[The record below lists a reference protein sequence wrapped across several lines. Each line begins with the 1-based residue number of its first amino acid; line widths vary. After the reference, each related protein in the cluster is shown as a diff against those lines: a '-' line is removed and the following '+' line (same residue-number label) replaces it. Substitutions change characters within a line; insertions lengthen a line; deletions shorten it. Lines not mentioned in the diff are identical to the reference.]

1 MIYEE
6 INVDLR
12 IDEVIEQDLADYIN
26 SLFYTS
32 RFYFDTKKLVKKFGY
47 ESVRKY
53 SYYGNIGN
61 NGEFFNIGAWYLQNS
76 GHSFFDNELNHKI
89 EELLDELC
97 ESGVIIGDF
106 VPPGSTFD
114 FTGWRISEDRKKI
127 IYYEFRTKFIDMNGC
142 LYWIDYLIRKFLE
155 PNGYVVNGNIVF
167 SKILYTDS
175 IDTGEEKIVKIVRN
189 KILE

>member
-1 MIYEE
+1 MICEE
-6 INVDLR
+6 INVDLH
-12 IDEVIEQDLADYIN
+12 IDEVIEHDLADYIN
-26 SLFYTS
+26 SLFHTS
-32 RFYFDTKKLVKKFGY
+32 RFYFDTKKLVKTFGH

-61 NGEFFNIGAWYLQNS
+61 HGEFFNICAWYLQNS
-76 GHSFFDNELNHKI
+76 GHSFFDNVELNHKI
-89 EELLDELC
+89 EKLC
-97 ESGVIIGDF
+97 ASGVIIGDF
-106 VPPGSTFD
+106 VPPGSTYNC
-114 FTGWRISEDRKKI
+114 TGWRISKDCKNI
-127 IYYEFRTKFIDMNGC
+127 IYNEFRTKFIDMNGC

-189 KILE
+189 RILK